1 MSVKKAVFPLT
12 SKTNFRVAQLTHN
25 NYFQLSIVFSLAL
38 ATQLIGWQ
46 KPVQALERNNNE
58 SSPRFTNL
66 KPSLNS
72 PQRRQKTISLPRI
85 INLLAFS
92 LKSQSVDSYSSSEP
106 WRSPKQ
112 TATFTAEITA
122 PNLREAKQLVADS
135 KLATK
140 PSVQIHQ
147 VQKGD
152 TINKIAQQYKVSVN
166 ELIKLN
172 QLQNSNLI
180 YVNQRIQIPPVL
192 GQGGASA
199 TDADVVA
206 VANLE
211 STSQSEIS
219 DINRLE
225 EDPYI
230 TQLRAEIDQLQAEYR
245 MKSEIDSDSTEI
257 VSLATPDADPLET
270 DTVASLDSNDEQDG
284 SIVTRQENAIAALSL
299 PSLADNQ
306 YLPKAFDGYI
316 WPAQGVLTSHYG
328 WRWGRIHQGIDIA
341 APIGTPIVAAA
352 AGKVIGVGWY
362 GGYGNLIKLEHPD
375 GSVTYYAH
383 NHRNLV
389 TLGQKVEQG
398 EQIAEMGNT
407 GNSTGPHLHFEIRL
421 SNKEVIDPLVLLG
434 KR

>member
-1 MSVKKAVFPLT
+1 M

-25 NYFQLSIVFSLAL
+25 NYFQLSIIFSLAL

-72 PQRRQKTISLPRI
+72 PQRRQKTVSLPRI

-92 LKSQSVDSYSSSEP
+92 LKSQSVDSHSSSEP

-112 TATFTAEITA
+112 AATFTA
-122 PNLREAKQLVADS
+122 PNLRGAKQLVADS

-152 TINKIAQQYKVSVN
+152 TISKIARKYSVSVN

-172 QLQNSNLI
+172 QIQNSNLI
-180 YVNQRIQIPPVL
+180 YVDQRLQIPPVL

-306 YLPKAFDGYI
+306 YLPNAFDGYI

>member
-1 MSVKKAVFPLT
+1 M

-72 PQRRQKTISLPRI
+72 PQRRQKTRSLPRI

-92 LKSQSVDSYSSSEP
+92 LKSQSVDSHSSSEP

-112 TATFTAEITA
+112 AATFTA
-122 PNLREAKQLVADS
+122 PNLRGAKQLVADS

-152 TINKIAQQYKVSVN
+152 TISKIARKYSVSVN

-172 QLQNSNLI
+172 QIQNSNLI
-180 YVNQRIQIPPVL
+180 YVDQRLQIPPVL

-211 STSQSEIS
+211 STSQPQTLNTTS
-219 DINRLE
+219 LE

-245 MKSEIDSDSTEI
+245 TRSEIDFDSTDI
-257 VSLATPDADPLET
+257 VSLATPDANPLET
-270 DTVASLDSNDEQDG
+270 ATVATLDLSDEQDG

-299 PSLADNQ
+299 PSLADEQ
-306 YLPKAFDGYI
+306 YLPNAFDGYI

-352 AGKVIGVGWY
+352 AGEVIGVGWY
-362 GGYGNLIKLEHPD
+362 GGYGNLIKLEHLD

-389 TLGQKVEQG
+389 THGQKVEQG

>member
-1 MSVKKAVFPLT
+1 M
-12 SKTNFRVAQLTHN
+12 AQLTHN
-25 NYFQLSIVFSLAL
+25 NYFQLSIIFSLAL

-112 TATFTAEITA
+112 AATFTA
-122 PNLREAKQLVADS
+122 PNLRGAKQLVADS

-152 TINKIAQQYKVSVN
+152 TISKIARKYSVSVN

-172 QLQNSNLI
+172 QIQNSNLI
-180 YVNQRIQIPPVL
+180 YVDQRLQIPPVL

-211 STSQSEIS
+211 STSQHQTLNTTS
-219 DINRLE
+219 LE

-245 MKSEIDSDSTEI
+245 TRSEIDSDSTDI
-257 VSLATPDADPLET
+257 VSLATPDANPLET
-270 DTVASLDSNDEQDG
+270 ATVATLDLSDEQDG

-299 PSLADNQ
+299 PSLADEQ
-306 YLPKAFDGYI
+306 YLPNAFDGYI
-316 WPAQGVLTSHYG
+316 WPAQGALTSHYG

-352 AGKVIGVGWY
+352 AGEVIGVGWY
-362 GGYGNLIKLEHPD
+362 GGYGNLIKLEHLD

-389 TLGQKVEQG
+389 THGQKVEQG

-421 SNKEVIDPLVLLG
+421 SNKEVIDPLVLLD

>member
-1 MSVKKAVFPLT
+1 MSVKKAVFPLM

-25 NYFQLSIVFSLAL
+25 NYFQLSIIFSLAL

-112 TATFTAEITA
+112 AATFTA
-122 PNLREAKQLVADS
+122 PNLRGAKQLVADS

-152 TINKIAQQYKVSVN
+152 TISKIARKYSVSVN

-172 QLQNSNLI
+172 QIQNSNLI
-180 YVNQRIQIPPVL
+180 YVDQRLQIPPVL

-306 YLPKAFDGYI
+306 YLPNAFDGYI

>member
-72 PQRRQKTISLPRI
+72 PQRRQKTVSLPRI

-92 LKSQSVDSYSSSEP
+92 LKSQSVDSHSSSEP

-112 TATFTAEITA
+112 AATFTA
-122 PNLREAKQLVADS
+122 PNLRGAKQLVADS

-152 TINKIAQQYKVSVN
+152 TISKIARKYSVSVN

-172 QLQNSNLI
+172 QIQNSNLI
-180 YVNQRIQIPPVL
+180 YVDQRLQIPPVL

-211 STSQSEIS
+211 STSQHQTLNTTS
-219 DINRLE
+219 LE

-245 MKSEIDSDSTEI
+245 TRSEIDSDSTDI
-257 VSLATPDADPLET
+257 VSLATPDANPLET
-270 DTVASLDSNDEQDG
+270 ATVATLDLSDEQDG

-306 YLPKAFDGYI
+306 YLPNAFDGYI

-362 GGYGNLIKLEHPD
+362 GGYGNLIKLEHLD

>member
-1 MSVKKAVFPLT
+1 M
-12 SKTNFRVAQLTHN
+12 AQLTHN

-72 PQRRQKTISLPRI
+72 PQRRQKTVSLPRI

-92 LKSQSVDSYSSSEP
+92 LKSQSVDSHSSSEP

-112 TATFTAEITA
+112 AATFTA
-122 PNLREAKQLVADS
+122 PNLRGAKQLVADS

-152 TINKIAQQYKVSVN
+152 TISKIARKYSVSVN

-172 QLQNSNLI
+172 QIQNSNLI
-180 YVNQRIQIPPVL
+180 YVDQRLQIPPVL

-211 STSQSEIS
+211 STSQPQTLNTTS
-219 DINRLE
+219 LE

-245 MKSEIDSDSTEI
+245 TRSEIDSDSTDI
-257 VSLATPDADPLET
+257 VSLATPDANPLET
-270 DTVASLDSNDEQDG
+270 ATVATLDLSDEQDG

-299 PSLADNQ
+299 PSLADEQ
-306 YLPKAFDGYI
+306 YLPNAFDGYI

-352 AGKVIGVGWY
+352 AGEVIGVGWY
-362 GGYGNLIKLEHPD
+362 GGYGNLIKLEHLD

-383 NHRNLV
+383 NRRNLV
-389 TLGQKVEQG
+389 THGQKVEQG

-421 SNKEVIDPLVLLG
+421 SNKEVIDPLVLLD

>member
-1 MSVKKAVFPLT
+1 M

-92 LKSQSVDSYSSSEP
+92 LKSQSVDSHASSEP

-112 TATFTAEITA
+112 AATFTA
-122 PNLREAKQLVADS
+122 PNLRGAKQLVADS

-152 TINKIAQQYKVSVN
+152 TISKIARKYSVSVN

-172 QLQNSNLI
+172 QIQNSNLI
-180 YVNQRIQIPPVL
+180 YVDQRLQIPPVL

-211 STSQSEIS
+211 STSQPQTLNTTS
-219 DINRLE
+219 LE

-245 MKSEIDSDSTEI
+245 TRSEIDSDSTDI
-257 VSLATPDADPLET
+257 VSLATPDANPLET
-270 DTVASLDSNDEQDG
+270 ATVATLDLSDEQDG

-299 PSLADNQ
+299 PSLADEQ
-306 YLPKAFDGYI
+306 YLPNAFDGYI

-362 GGYGNLIKLEHPD
+362 GGYGNLIKLEHLD

>member
-72 PQRRQKTISLPRI
+72 PQRRQKTVSLPRI

-92 LKSQSVDSYSSSEP
+92 LKSQSVDSHSSSEP

-112 TATFTAEITA
+112 AATFTA
-122 PNLREAKQLVADS
+122 PNLRGAKQLVADS

-152 TINKIAQQYKVSVN
+152 TISKIARKYSVSVN

-172 QLQNSNLI
+172 QIQNSNLI
-180 YVNQRIQIPPVL
+180 YVDQRLQIPPVL

-211 STSQSEIS
+211 STSQPQTLNTTS
-219 DINRLE
+219 LE

-245 MKSEIDSDSTEI
+245 TRSEIDSDSTDI
-257 VSLATPDADPLET
+257 VSLATPDANPLET
-270 DTVASLDSNDEQDG
+270 ATVATLDLSDEQDG

-299 PSLADNQ
+299 PSLADEQ
-306 YLPKAFDGYI
+306 YLPNAFDGYI

-352 AGKVIGVGWY
+352 AGEVIGVGWY
-362 GGYGNLIKLEHPD
+362 GGYGNLIKLEHLD

-383 NHRNLV
+383 NRRNLV
-389 TLGQKVEQG
+389 THGQKVEQG

-421 SNKEVIDPLVLLG
+421 SNKEVIDPLVLLD

>member
-72 PQRRQKTISLPRI
+72 PQRRQKTVSLPRI

-92 LKSQSVDSYSSSEP
+92 LKSQSVDSHSSSEP

-112 TATFTAEITA
+112 AATFTA
-122 PNLREAKQLVADS
+122 PNLRGAKQLVADS

-152 TINKIAQQYKVSVN
+152 TISKIARKYSVSVN

-172 QLQNSNLI
+172 QIQNSNLI
-180 YVNQRIQIPPVL
+180 YVDQRLQIPPVL

-211 STSQSEIS
+211 STSQPQTLNTTS
-219 DINRLE
+219 LE

-245 MKSEIDSDSTEI
+245 TRSEIDSDSTDI
-257 VSLATPDADPLET
+257 VSLATPDANPLET
-270 DTVASLDSNDEQDG
+270 ATVATLDLSDEQDG

-299 PSLADNQ
+299 PSLADEQ
-306 YLPKAFDGYI
+306 YLPNAFDGYI

-362 GGYGNLIKLEHPD
+362 GGYGNLIKLEHLD

>member
-1 MSVKKAVFPLT
+1 M
-12 SKTNFRVAQLTHN
+12 AQLTHN

-46 KPVQALERNNNE
+46 KPVQALERNNDE

-92 LKSQSVDSYSSSEP
+92 LKSQPVDSDSSSES

-112 TATFTAEITA
+112 TATFIAESIDLN
-122 PNLREAKQLVADS
+122 PWQAKQFVADS

-140 PSVQIHQ
+140 PSAQIHQ

-152 TINKIAQQYKVSVN
+152 TVSKIARKYRVSVN

-172 QLQNSNLI
+172 QIQNSNLI
-180 YVNQRIQIPPVL
+180 YVDQRLQIPPVL

-211 STSQSEIS
+211 STSQPQTLNTTS
-219 DINRLE
+219 LE

-245 MKSEIDSDSTEI
+245 TRSEIDSDSTNI
-257 VSLATPDADPLET
+257 VSLATPDANPLET
-270 DTVASLDSNDEQDG
+270 AT
-284 SIVTRQENAIAALSL
+284 
-299 PSLADNQ
+299 
-306 YLPKAFDGYI
+306 
-316 WPAQGVLTSHYG
+316 
-328 WRWGRIHQGIDIA
+328 
-341 APIGTPIVAAA
+341 
-352 AGKVIGVGWY
+352 
-362 GGYGNLIKLEHPD
+362 
-375 GSVTYYAH
+375 
-383 NHRNLV
+383 
-389 TLGQKVEQG
+389 
-398 EQIAEMGNT
+398 
-407 GNSTGPHLHFEIRL
+407 
-421 SNKEVIDPLVLLG
+421 
-434 KR
+434 